1 MELFFVM
8 LSLLV
13 TAGIAVLLPIMSLVR
28 SYRLG
33 RELGDLRAR
42 FAILEHQLQA
52 VTTSAPPAVPSPAAA
67 QANQPDAPAAP
78 EPVATPTVAPVIV
91 PPAADAAAAVPLP
104 ASLPSPVAAAVSID
118 ATTASAPQ
126 VLPGDAASH
135 NTTPP
140 EPPRAG
146 VAGSSVIPSSAHEI
160 EDAIGGRLMLWVG
173 TIVLVLGLAFFLKYA
188 FDNQWINEPMRV
200 GLGMAAG
207 LAIAAAG
214 HRFVRRGY
222 RAYGQIL
229 TGGGLA
235 VLYLSVYAGYAY
247 YGLFGPTAA
256 FTLLVWVTI
265 AGAWLADRQDAL
277 GLALIGVGGGYLTP
291 FLVGGSTDQ
300 QVALFSYDALLA
312 AGTLYL
318 ARRRDWPV
326 LNVVSFVAT
335 WLTVGAW
342 VDRYYSPA
350 KWQRTEFFLTLYC
363 ALFLAILRAQV
374 ARHGWR
380 SLVSLLLVTGP
391 ILYHLTS
398 LAVLNGH
405 GVAPL
410 VYLIAVTVTGVGLAV
425 RAQSVVGRVLVWA
438 AVLPPLL
445 AWVGNHGSSKWLVAN
460 LVAAT
465 AVFALHLVAQLDVVL
480 RHERPLSRLDGVLMH
495 VNGYA
500 LVAGL
505 YLALEQVALAWA
517 PGAALAVAG
526 AHALL
531 ASQLRAPDRR
541 SALHALAV
549 ALGAVTIACALQFD
563 GPWLTV
569 ALATEGALVVALG
582 LMLGEGWF
590 RIGGA
595 ALLVSAICRYAAL
608 SLPATPP
615 VFRWFQDEPFVMA
628 GVLAAALYLVAWR
641 YRVAADAV
649 RERRIG
655 QMLAVLLASIFI
667 VVALSV
673 ENSVYWDL
681 RGDVSSDAHFADS
694 LSLSAIWTVC
704 AGAFM
709 AVGWWRRYAPIRF
722 LAMALFGLTVLK
734 VFLVDLSALGGIYRI
749 LGFIGVGLALLAVSF
764 LYQRS
769 RRKPASASQ

>member
-33 RELGDLRAR
+33 RELNDLRAR
-42 FAILEHQLQA
+42 FAILEHQLHA
-52 VTTSAPPAVPSPAAA
+52 VADAGRVPMPPPVAVAETAASPA
-67 QANQPDAPAAP
+67 PVTAP
-78 EPVATPTVAPVIV
+78 EPVVASPATPSVTRAIDVPAPEF
-91 PPAADAAAAVPLP
+91 AAASAAPTP
-104 ASLPSPVAAAVSID
+104 SAPSSALPS
-118 ATTASAPQ
+118 
-126 VLPGDAASH
+126 
-135 NTTPP
+135 N
-140 EPPRAG
+140 
-146 VAGSSVIPSSAHEI
+146 AHEI
-160 EDAIGGRLMLWVG
+160 EAAIGGRLMLWVG

-207 LAIAAAG
+207 LAIAAVG

-235 VLYLSVYAGYAY
+235 VLYLSIYAGYAY
-247 YGLFGPTAA
+247 YALFGPTVA
-256 FTLLVWVTI
+256 FTLLVWVTV
-265 AGAWLADRQDAL
+265 AAAWLADRQDAV

-291 FLVGGSTDQ
+291 FLVGGGTDQ

-312 AGTLYL
+312 AGTLFL

-326 LNVVSFVAT
+326 LHVVSFAAT
-335 WLTVGAW
+335 WMTVGAW
-342 VDRYYSPA
+342 ADRYYSPM
-350 KWQRTEFFLTLYC
+350 KWQRTELFLTLYC
-363 ALFLAILRAQV
+363 GLFLLILRAHV

-391 ILYHLTS
+391 LLYHLCS
-398 LAVLNGH
+398 LAILNGH

-410 VYLIAVTVTGVGLAV
+410 VYLIAVTVTGVVLAV
-425 RAQSVVGRVLVWA
+425 RADSVVWRMVVWW

-445 AWVGNHGSSKWLVAN
+445 AWIGGHGSSKWLVAN
-460 LVAAT
+460 LVAASG
-465 AVFALHLVAQLDVVL
+465 VFALHLVAQLDVVL
-480 RHERPLSRLDGVLMH
+480 RHERPLARLDGVLMH
-495 VNGYA
+495 LNGYG

-517 PGAALAVAG
+517 PGAALLVAG
-526 AHALL
+526 GHA
-531 ASQLRAPDRR
+531 AIAWQLRQPDRR

-549 ALGAVTIACALQFD
+549 ALGALTIACALHFD

-569 ALATEGALVVALG
+569 ALATEGALVVTLG
-582 LMLGEGWF
+582 LALGEGWF

-595 ALLVSAICRYAAL
+595 ALIVAAITRYVAL
-608 SLPATPP
+608 SLPAAPP
-615 VFRWFQDEPFVMA
+615 VFRWLQDEPCVMA
-628 GVLAAALYLVAWR
+628 LVLAAALYFVAWR
-641 YRVAADAV
+641 YRVAGQVGD
-649 RERRIG
+649 RRAG
-655 QMLAVLLASIFI
+655 LALSVLGASMF
-667 VVALSV
+667 VVIAFSV
-673 ENSVYWDL
+673 ENSLFWDV
-681 RGDVSSDAHFADS
+681 RGEFSSDAHFAES
-694 LSLSAIWTVC
+694 LTLSVIWTAC
-704 AGAFM
+704 ASVFM
-709 AVGWWRRYAPIRF
+709 AAGWWRRYAPVRF

-749 LGFIGVGLALLAVSF
+749 LGFIGLGLALLAVSF

-769 RRKPASASQ
+769 RRKPSTSDGGPDTGPAIPTNP